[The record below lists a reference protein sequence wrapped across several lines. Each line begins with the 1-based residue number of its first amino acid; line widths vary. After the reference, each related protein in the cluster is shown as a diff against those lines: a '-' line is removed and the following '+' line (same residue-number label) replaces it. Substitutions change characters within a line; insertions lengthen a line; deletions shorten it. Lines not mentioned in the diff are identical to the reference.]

1 MKSLPLADPSLQK
14 NFLSS
19 PQLSFYINMEQKII
33 TSGSA
38 HGLNEKI
45 EKAIV
50 EGWKPL
56 GSHQVVVKHSQ
67 NRFAGMQH
75 KDTIHELEYSQTLKN
90 FYI

>member
-1 MKSLPLADPSLQK
+1 
-14 NFLSS
+14 
-19 PQLSFYINMEQKII
+19 MEQKII

-45 EKAIV
+45 EKAIA

-56 GSHQVVVKHSQ
+56 GSHQAVVKHSQ

-75 KDTIHELEYSQTLKN
+75 RDTIHELEYSQTMTKD
-90 FYI
+90 